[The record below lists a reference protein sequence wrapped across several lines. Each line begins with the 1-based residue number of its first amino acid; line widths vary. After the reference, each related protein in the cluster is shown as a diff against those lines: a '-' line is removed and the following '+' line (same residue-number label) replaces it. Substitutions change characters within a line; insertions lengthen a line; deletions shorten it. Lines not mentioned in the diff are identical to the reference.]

1 MQKHGRAIRLDMLD
15 PLVIGVKSLVGC
27 GRAKKKMISN
37 AVPLGRFGTPD
48 EIAKAVVFLAS
59 DDSSYITGTEF
70 FVDGGF
76 AQV

>member
-1 MQKHGRAIRLDMLD
+1 VSPGSIDTPGLSQLLGSSETGHQRL
-15 PLVIGVKSLVGC
+15 
-27 GRAKKKMISN
+27 KMISN
-37 AVPLGRFGTPD
+37 NVPLGRLGKPD

-59 DDSSYITGTEF
+59 GEASYITGTEL

>member
-1 MQKHGRAIRLDMLD
+1 MQEPYEIIESYLAGNERSPRHDHKLLASQ
-15 PLVIGVKSLVGC
+15 KN
-27 GRAKKKMISN
+27 MISN
-37 AVPLGRFGTPD
+37 SIPLGRFGTAD

-59 DDSSYITGTEF
+59 ADSSYVIGTEL

>member
-1 MQKHGRAIRLDMLD
+1 MTTNCWLPQKN
-15 PLVIGVKSLVGC
+15 
-27 GRAKKKMISN
+27 MISN
-37 AVPLGRFGTPD
+37 SVPLGQFGTAD

-59 DDSSYITGTEF
+59 DDASYIMETEL

>member
-1 MQKHGRAIRLDMLD
+1 LQ
-15 PLVIGVKSLVGC
+15 
-27 GRAKKKMISN
+27 MISTG
-37 AVPLGRFGTPD
+37 VPLGRLGTPD

-59 DDSSYITGTEF
+59 DDASYVTGTEM

>member
-1 MQKHGRAIRLDMLD
+1 
-15 PLVIGVKSLVGC
+15 
-27 GRAKKKMISN
+27 MISN
-37 AVPLGRFGTPD
+37 SIPLGRFGTPD

-59 DDSSYITGTEF
+59 DDASYVTGTEL